1 MIFRPIFIALV
12 LLSEGTT
19 LIAGGQLPRDSDYD
33 YEAPAPGS
41 YMLPAI
47 KTAAD
52 GALIDSSGKA
62 ISLRELTHGRIT
74 VLGFIYTRCSAPK
87 GCPYATNVFD
97 QLHSVSAKDKALTQN
112 MRLVSVSFDP
122 EHDTPHHLA
131 EYLEWVR
138 ETKLGCEWRFV
149 TTKSRA
155 ELEPILTAYNQAVDK
170 RPNPADP
177 QGPLYHTLRV
187 FLIDR
192 AGRIRNIYSSGTLD
206 PRLVLAD
213 VKTLLLE
220 ESKISKQLDR

>member
-1 MIFRPIFIALV
+1 MKLLLVSGALATAV
-12 LLSEGTT
+12 
-19 LIAGGQLPRDSDYD
+19 AGDQLPRDSDYD
-33 YEAPAPGS
+33 YEAPVPGS
-41 YMLPAI
+41 YTLPAI

-52 GALIDSSGKA
+52 GALLDSSGKA
-62 ISLRELTHGRIT
+62 INLRELTHGRIT
-74 VLGFIYTRCSAPK
+74 VLGFIYTRCAAPK

-131 EYLEWVR
+131 EYLELVR
-138 ETKLGCEWRFV
+138 ETKSGCEWRFV
-149 TTKSRA
+149 TAKSRA
-155 ELEPILTAYNQAVDK
+155 ELEPILTAYDQAVDK

-177 QGPLYHTLRV
+177 QGPLYHILRV

-220 ESKISKQLDR
+220 ESKISKQ